1 MAQCRPA
8 TVRNML
14 NPKRPVPS
22 TTPSDVTTPP
32 PAETI
37 PVALRAYVPRKKNS
51 TGGGRSKHRPS
62 EWTLIFDCET
72 TVDPSLRLRF
82 GVYQVRK
89 GADIYEDEFGPEHG
103 IFYTAN
109 DPGAISPPDLSQLTA
124 FAQKHRLK
132 LMTVEAFV
140 EDIFFGI
147 GYDFRATIVGFNLP
161 FDISRLA
168 SGHSSTH
175 ATTFTPNGKPGE
187 PPADPIT
194 LRTMMGGFTFEFP
207 STYPL
212 GVRVKHLSSKDALI
226 QFVGRPG
233 KFKYDWREGVRGWR
247 TKRRGFFIDVK
258 TMAAA
263 LMGLEGDLRLE
274 TVANELKTEHRKLG
288 VEHHGRP
295 LNAHYI
301 EYAVRDVQTTWE
313 CYVAL
318 MARFADHALTETP
331 AHMIHTEA
339 SIGKSYLRQ
348 MGIKPWTQLP
358 PAFPPEIIG
367 NVMSAY
373 FGGRSEV
380 RIRRVMTRVLYCDF
394 MSMYPTVST
403 LQGLWRWV
411 ISQGVAHHDD
421 TAGVRD
427 FLDRVTLDDLHNPE
441 TWPLLTA
448 MVQVVPNADIF
459 PVRADYDGT
468 GSFRLAVN
476 YASSDKPLWFT
487 LADCI
492 ASKLLNNGRAPKIIQ
507 AIRFTPRDI
516 QKGLKPIKI
525 MGKDEY
531 LIDPQKDDFYAR
543 LIDLR
548 SEIRKDQES
557 VSPDRAESIELEQ
570 LTLKK
575 VANSAAYGIFI
586 ELNVEHLRPKETAL
600 RYSFES
606 EPAEIIIAKGEQTGE
621 YFHPLVGVFTTS
633 AARLMLAIAERRI
646 LDEGLDWAFCDTDSM
661 AIAKPTDMLEAEF
674 LERATRAR
682 EWFTPLNPY
691 AEKGPLLRV
700 ESDNYALKDGKAT
713 KIIAP
718 LYGYAISAKRYALFN
733 LDADGSPVIRKAL
746 AHGLG
751 HLMRPI
757 EKSKPVPG
765 IPEPVIN
772 LGKIGVNRWQYDFWY
787 RILEAALFGDPNQVN
802 CSDLPG
808 FKRPAASR
816 YGATTPKMLT
826 QWFKRY
832 NASLP
837 YARQVRPFNFL
848 LAFQSRRPDPI
859 IALDG
864 HAPSSNRAVQR
875 KLRELPR
882 PIAPFDKNPLKAA
895 EQSFDRMTGHAMSVR
910 DLKTYAEVLED
921 YHIHPEAKFAN
932 GDYFDRGPTRR
943 RHILIV
949 GEQVQHIGK
958 EADRLEEQVYLFEG
972 SENVI
977 DYGKGQFAVR
987 DNLKALKQA
996 RKEFTVTAIAQAS
1009 GLSRKEVT
1017 RILAGTVTPTKRTW
1031 AALAKGIAVLRRD
1044 P

>member
-1 MAQCRPA
+1 MRKSQGTDAA
-8 TVRNML
+8 I
-14 NPKRPVPS
+14 
-22 TTPSDVTTPP
+22 TPPDNTIPP

-37 PVALRAYVPRKKNS
+37 SVALRAYVPRKKNRS
-51 TGGGRSKHRPS
+51 GGRSKHRPS

-72 TVDPSLRLRF
+72 TVDPSQRLRF

-89 GADIYEDEFGPEHG
+89 GGHIYEDQNGPEHG
-103 IFYTAN
+103 IFYAAN
-109 DPGAISPPDLSQLTA
+109 DPGAISKHDLVQLTA
-124 FAQKHRLK
+124 FAQKHRLN
-132 LMTVEAFV
+132 LMTAEAFI

-147 GYDFRATIVGFNLP
+147 GYDFRATISCFNSP

-175 ATTFTPNGKPGE
+175 ATTFTPKGTPDE
-187 PPADPIT
+187 APAESVT
-194 LRTMMGGFTFEFP
+194 LRTMMGGFTFAFP

-233 KFKYDWREGVRGWR
+233 KFKYDRQEGVKGWR
-247 TKRRGFFIDVK
+247 SKRRGFFIDVK

-295 LNAHYI
+295 LNASYI

-348 MGIKPWTQLP
+348 MGIKPWTQIQSE
-358 PAFPPEIIG
+358 FPPELIG

-380 RIRRVMTRVLYCDF
+380 HIRRVVTRVLYTDF
-394 MSMYPTVST
+394 ASMYPSVST
-403 LQGLWRWV
+403 LMGLWRWV
-411 ISQGVAHHDD
+411 ISQGVDYRDD

-427 FLDRVTLDDLHNPE
+427 FLERVTLDDLQKPE

-459 PVRADYDGT
+459 PVRADYEGN

-492 ASKLLNNGRAPKIIQ
+492 ASKLLNNGRVPKIVQ
-507 AIRFTPRDI
+507 AIRFIPRGA

-531 LIDPQKDDFYAR
+531 VIDPQKDDFYAR

-548 SEIRKDQES
+548 SEIRSHQDSATPE
-557 VSPDRAESIELEQ
+557 RAESIELEQ
-570 LTLKK
+570 LALKK
-575 VANSAAYGIFI
+575 IANATSYGIFI
-586 ELNVEHLRPKETAL
+586 ELNVEHLRPKEMAI

-606 EPAEIIIAKGEQTGE
+606 LPTSIIIAKGEQTGE

-661 AIAKPTDMLEAEF
+661 AIAKPAEMPEAEF

-700 ESDNYALKDGKAT
+700 ESDNYALKDGKPT
-713 KIIAP
+713 KTIAP

-733 LDADGSPVIRKAL
+733 LDAAGEPVIRKAL

-751 HLMRPI
+751 HLLRPI
-757 EKSKPVPG
+757 EKPKAVPG
-765 IPEPVIN
+765 IPEPVIS
-772 LGKIGVNRWQYDFWY
+772 LGKIGVNRWQYNFWY
-787 RILEAALFGDPNQVN
+787 RILEAALSGDPDHVK

-816 YGATTPKMLT
+816 YGATTPRMLS
-826 QWFKRY
+826 QWFKRH
-832 NASLP
+832 NSSLP

-848 LAFQSRRPDPI
+848 LAFQSRRANPI
-859 IALDG
+859 IALDEQS
-864 HAPSSNRAVQR
+864 PNSKRAIQR
-875 KLRELPR
+875 KLQELPR
-882 PIAPFDKNPLKAA
+882 PIAPFDKDPSKAA
-895 EQSFDRMTGHAMSVR
+895 QQSFDRLTGRAMSVWPAPGS
-910 DLKTYAEVLED
+910 DD
-921 YHIHPEAKFAN
+921 
-932 GDYFDRGPTRR
+932 TR
-943 RHILIV
+943 
-949 GEQVQHIGK
+949 
-958 EADRLEEQVYLFEG
+958 
-972 SENVI
+972 
-977 DYGKGQFAVR
+977 
-987 DNLKALKQA
+987 
-996 RKEFTVTAIAQAS
+996 
-1009 GLSRKEVT
+1009 LS
-1017 RILAGTVTPTKRTW
+1017 
-1031 AALAKGIAVLRRD
+1031 
-1044 P
+1044 